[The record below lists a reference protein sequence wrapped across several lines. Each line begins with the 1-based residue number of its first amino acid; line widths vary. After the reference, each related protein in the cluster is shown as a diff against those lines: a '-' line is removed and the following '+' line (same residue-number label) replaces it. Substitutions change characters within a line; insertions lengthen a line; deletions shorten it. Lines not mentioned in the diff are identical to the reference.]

1 MFIDQ
6 GLNMNIRSVINE
18 NLINLNLQGST
29 KDAVLRE
36 LCQMLYNNGC
46 ISDIDAFL
54 QDVYFRESEGETGL
68 GSHVAIPHGKSDSVI
83 KTSIVIGKTSN
94 DIEWESLDDL
104 PVNFVIL
111 FAVRMIDKS
120 SVHIKLL
127 SQVSELLADD
137 DLLEQLLNI
146 HSKNELIHLF
156 EKVKGVYE
164 S

>member
-1 MFIDQ
+1 
-6 GLNMNIRSVINE
+6 MNIRSVINE
-18 NLINLNLQGST
+18 RLINLNLQGMT

-36 LCQMLYNNGC
+36 LCRMLYENGC
-46 ISDIDAFL
+46 ISDANSFL
-54 QDVYFRESEGETGL
+54 DDVYLRESEGETGL
-68 GSHVAIPHGKSDSVI
+68 GSHVAIPHGKSYAVI
-83 KTSIVIGKTSN
+83 KTSIAIGKTSN
-94 DIEWESLDDL
+94 NIEWESLDGL

-127 SQVSELLADD
+127 SQISELLADD

-146 HSKNELIHLF
+146 NSKQELFTLF